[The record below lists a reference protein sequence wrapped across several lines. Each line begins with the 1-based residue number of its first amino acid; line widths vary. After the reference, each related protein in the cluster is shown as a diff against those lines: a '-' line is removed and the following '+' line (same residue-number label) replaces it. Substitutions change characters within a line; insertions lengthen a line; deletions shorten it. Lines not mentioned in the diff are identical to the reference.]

1 VHFIESD
8 GRVYLNRHNEL
19 YDVILL
25 DAFRELGVPF
35 HLLTREFYTLVK
47 EHLAPGGAMASNVA
61 ANTKLYVSTMITL
74 RAVFPTV
81 DVYPDWADSK
91 FAQAIAVA
99 ESSPRPTTDALIQR
113 ALALQQEFHFRYS
126 LADVIG
132 KRVTKA
138 PPVAGDLLTDDFAP
152 ADLYRV
158 TPIGQPK

>member
-1 VHFIESD
+1 M
-8 GRVYLNRHNEL
+8 
-19 YDVILL
+19 L

-35 HLLTREFYTLVK
+35 HLLTKEFYALVK
-47 EHLAPGGAMASNVA
+47 EHLALGGAIACNVA
-61 ANTKLYVSTMITL
+61 ANTKLYVSTLVTL

-99 ESSPRPTTDALIQR
+99 EPSPRPTTDALVQR
-113 ALALQQEFHFRYS
+113 ALALEQEFHFRYS
-126 LADVIG
+126 LAELVG

-138 PPVAGDLLTDDFAP
+138 PPVGGDLLTDDFAP

-158 TPIGQPK
+158 TPIGQTK